1 MSTTTPA
8 SSSASAQPAPLAVIT
23 VTFSPGRHLRSLID
37 SLEAATRRPTLVVM
51 ADNGSTDGA
60 PQAVVRPGVELL
72 PTGGNLGYGRAVNA
86 AVRYLAP
93 RRARGEIEGEFFLVV
108 NPDVEFTP
116 GALDEL
122 LSCARRWEGAGAIGP
137 LIRQSDGSAYPSARA
152 VPSLRTGIG
161 HALLGGVWPDN
172 PWTRA
177 YKAGAEMSSERAA
190 GWLSGSCL
198 LLRWADF
205 EALGGFDERYF
216 MYMEDVDLGDRLERA
231 GRQNVLCPSA
241 VIEHDQGHV
250 ARRYSA
256 VTVPA
261 HHASAYRFLADRLP
275 GWWRAPLRAALW
287 VGLRLRAEAVRWRD
301 GGGVGVAG

>member
-1 MSTTTPA
+1 MSTLTGTPTGTA
-8 SSSASAQPAPLAVIT
+8 AGAAAPLAVIT
-23 VTFSPGRHLRSLID
+23 VTFSPGRHLAALLGSLA
-37 SLEAATRRPTLVVM
+37 AATRRPTHVVM

-60 PQAVVRPGVELL
+60 PQAAVGPGVELL
-72 PTGGNLGYGRAVNA
+72 LTGGNIGYGRAINA
-86 AVRYLAP
+86 AARYLGP
-93 RRARGEIEGEFFLVV
+93 RRERGEIDGEFFLVV
-108 NPDVEFTP
+108 NPDVAFTP
-116 GALDEL
+116 GAIDEL
-122 LSCARRWEGAGAIGP
+122 LECARRWERAGAVGP
-137 LIRQSDGSAYPSARA
+137 VIRQSDGSIYPSARA

-161 HALLGGVWPDN
+161 HALLGGVWPRN

-177 YKAGAEMSSERAA
+177 YKAGEDMATERTA

-216 MYMEDVDLGDRLERA
+216 MYMEDVDLGDRLGRA

-287 VGLRLRAEAVRWRD
+287 VGLRARAGLLRARA
-301 GGGVGVAG
+301 AA